1 MNTQNS
7 RPAASVFARKSRVRA
22 RLQALIGGT
31 GLEHAQ
37 MLHDAEAYH
46 LQLGRQL
53 TAAMEQAIAA
63 SEGQRGASGAQQ
75 AGRVL
80 TGNVAHIL
88 TQFRQE
94 CAARN
99 AANGTGS

>member
-1 MNTQNS
+1 LHELIAVELAVGSDT
-7 RPAASVFARKSRVRA
+7 VFLRIEAHRCVGANGRA
-22 RLQALIGGT
+22 GAGDCG
-31 GLEHAQ
+31 H
-37 MLHDAEAYH
+37 
-46 LQLGRQL
+46 
-53 TAAMEQAIAA
+53 

-88 TQFRQE
+88 TQLRQE

-99 AANGTGS
+99 AANDAGS